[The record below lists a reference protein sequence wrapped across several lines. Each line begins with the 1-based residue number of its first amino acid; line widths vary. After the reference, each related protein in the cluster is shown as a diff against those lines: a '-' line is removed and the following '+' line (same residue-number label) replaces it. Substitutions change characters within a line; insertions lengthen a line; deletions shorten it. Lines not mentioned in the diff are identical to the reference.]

1 MTQPSKTVSR
11 DFQEDKKCGDK
22 YAGDKKVGE
31 KKVGDKYVGDKKVGD
46 EYADGKK
53 LLQLMGLTWP
63 HFPDLTIL

>member
-31 KKVGDKYVGDKKVGD
+31 KKVGEKKVGVTNMS
-46 EYADGKK
+46 ARRRLVTNMPTGRN
-53 LLQLMGLTWP
+53 
-63 HFPDLTIL
+63 FSN